1 MGFFKPTSTK
11 IFTTILFAAVIIG
24 VGGHLLTRPKTQPL
38 SSSQSIPSSQ
48 ASTVTTLSPT
58 SAPSPIVTYTFSP
71 SSVTISSNSTVP
83 FLEWQTYT
91 DAKLRATFEYPTTWK
106 LINTKSDPSPTGVG
120 SDYSLAFEDT
130 TIPHHA
136 VSIYISSISNPD
148 NLSLADF
155 YRKYFPGGA
164 ERYAN
169 IAFQE
174 TINPHGVRF
183 EKIVQPYVSPDNNDT
198 LETVHS
204 SRIYEITKTI
214 AVPLS
219 PGMPVG
225 SDYHQ
230 DPKFQ
235 KAVAEYNHLINSF
248 TFTDEET
255 N

>member
-1 MGFFKPTSTK
+1 M
-11 IFTTILFAAVIIG
+11 AAT
-24 VGGHLLTRPKTQPL
+24 LNFSPA
-38 SSSQSIPSSQ
+38 PSSDKTGWE
-48 ASTVTTLSPT
+48 TV
-58 SAPSPIVTYTFSP
+58 
-71 SSVTISSNSTVP
+71 
-83 FLEWQTYT
+83 WQTYT
-91 DAKLRATFEYPTTWK
+91 DAILGVSFEYPSTWK
-106 LINTKSDPSPTGVG
+106 LINTKSNPSQTGVG
-120 SDYSLAFEDT
+120 SDYGLAFEDI

-136 VSIYISSISNPD
+136 VSIYISSISNSD
-148 NLSLADF
+148 NLPLVDF

-174 TINPHGVRF
+174 TINPHGIRF
-183 EKIVQPYVSPDNNDT
+183 ERIVQPYISPDNNDT
-198 LETVHS
+198 LETVHN

-214 AVPLS
+214 IVPLS

-235 KAVAEYNHLINSF
+235 EAVAEYNHLINSF
-248 TFTDEET
+248 TITDERK

>member
-1 MGFFKPTSTK
+1 MGFFKQTWVKILIVVILVLVVGST
-11 IFTTILFAAVIIG
+11 AACSLG
-24 VGGHLLTRPKTQPL
+24 TRQNQPNA
-38 SSSQSIPSSQ
+38 SSQTTPS
-48 ASTVTTLSPT
+48 ASSPT
-58 SAPSPIVTYTFSP
+58 SIASI
-71 SSVTISSNSTVP
+71 
-83 FLEWQTYT
+83 WQTYT

-106 LINTKSDPSPTGVG
+106 LIHTKSDPSQTGVG
-120 SDYSLAFEDT
+120 SDYDLAFEDT
-130 TIPHHA
+130 TIPNHA

-148 NLSLADF
+148 KLSLADF
-155 YRKYFPGGA
+155 YRKNLPNGA

-183 EKIVQPYVSPDNNDT
+183 EKIIQPYVSPDYNDT
-198 LETVHS
+198 LETVHY

-219 PGMPVG
+219 TDMPVG
-225 SDYHQ
+225 GDYHQ

-235 KAVAEYNHLINSF
+235 EAVTEYNHLINSF
-248 TFTDEET
+248 TFIDEGT